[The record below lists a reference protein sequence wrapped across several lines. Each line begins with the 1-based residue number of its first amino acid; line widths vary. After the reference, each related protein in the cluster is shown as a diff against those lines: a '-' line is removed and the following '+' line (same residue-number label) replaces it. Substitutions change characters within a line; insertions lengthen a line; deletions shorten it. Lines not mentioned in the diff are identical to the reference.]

1 VTSPPSTA
9 VTRVDLRLQKAIVT
23 GDTNKATAVDSA
35 PSQPATHTEQLGDA
49 WDTLY
54 TVLLPLGA
62 ETGSRVHPVRR
73 QNGLGVKLALTSI

>member
-35 PSQPATHTEQLGDA
+35 PSQPATHAEKSDDA
-49 WDTLY
+49 WDTRY
-54 TVLLPLGA
+54 KVLLSVGQRPALGFTQSGDKTA
-62 ETGSRVHPVRR
+62 E
-73 QNGLGVKLALTSI
+73 A